1 MSDQLQKAQK
11 LIEADRLDEAEV
23 VLHEHLEREPSS
35 AQALHGLGYIEA
47 LRQRP
52 QLALGFL
59 ERAATLRPND
69 RRLQLNL
76 GIELSKLGK
85 NERATAHLRE
95 AIRLKPDYASA
106 FYHLSGLRRFEADDP
121 LIQVIEDL
129 LTKGGL
135 TRADQC
141 FLHFALGKAYD
152 DNDVSD
158 RAIKHFHKANTV
170 HGARYDPS
178 AELRFLKQSIASYTP
193 EFMNSLAGA
202 GIGDEQMIFVV
213 GMPRSGTS
221 LVEQVISS
229 HPQAHGAGELRNL
242 QALSLSVNDRQRQP
256 RQGLSIQPGANGA
269 QPLGAMLSL
278 RLDDLVDGNRPA
290 SGRPD
295 ASQVPTLAKR
305 YLREVLAR
313 ETSLGMSPKIER
325 IVDKMPM
332 NFQHVG
338 LIRLLFPKARII
350 HCRRDPRDTC
360 LSCYFQYFQEGHSFS
375 FDLAHLGFYYRYYV
389 TLMRHWR
396 DVLGIE
402 MLEVDYE
409 RLTSEPE
416 PMMREIIAYCGLP
429 WDDACLEFHKTK
441 RPVLTASSAQV
452 RQPLYQRS
460 AGRWRNYKKHLG
472 PLLKALRGEKRI
484 GDTVQRFKVDPAR
497 LSKIE

>member
-1 MSDQLQKAQK
+1 MSDQLQKAQE
-11 LIEADRLDEAEV
+11 LIDADRLDEAEA
-23 VLHEHLEREPSS
+23 VLHEHLEREPNS

-47 LRQRP
+47 QRQRP
-52 QLALGFL
+52 QRAVGIL
-59 ERAATLRPND
+59 ERAVRLRPND
-69 RRLQLNL
+69 RHLQLNL
-76 GIELSKLGK
+76 GIELSKLGEI
-85 NERATAHLRE
+85 ERATGHLRE

-106 FYHLSGLRRFEADDP
+106 IYHLSGLHRFKSGDP
-121 LIQVIEDL
+121 LIDVIEDL
-129 LTKGGL
+129 LAKGVL

-152 DNDVSD
+152 DNDDSE
-158 RAIKHFHKANTV
+158 RAIGHFHKANTAR
-170 HGARYDPS
+170 GAHYDPS
-178 AELRFLKQSIASYTP
+178 AEVRFLKQSIASYTP
-193 EFMNSLAGA
+193 ELMRFLAGA
-202 GIGDEQMIFVV
+202 GIGDERMVFVV

-221 LVEQVISS
+221 LVEQVIAS

-242 QALSLSVNDRQRQP
+242 QALSHLVNDGQRQT
-256 RQGLSIQPGANGA
+256 REGLSIQPGANGV
-269 QPLGAMLSL
+269 QPLGEMLSL
-278 RLDDLVDGNRPA
+278 RLDDLVDRNRTA

-295 ASQVPTLAKR
+295 ASRLPTLAKR

-313 ETSLGMSPKIER
+313 ETSLGMPPKIER

-332 NFQHVG
+332 NFQLLG
-338 LIRLLFPKARII
+338 LIRLMFPKARII

-360 LSCYFQYFQEGHSFS
+360 LSCYFQYFQIGHDFS
-375 FDLAHLGFYYRYYV
+375 FDLAHMGFYYRYYV

-409 RLTSEPE
+409 RLVSEPE
-416 PMMREIIAYCGLP
+416 PMMREIIAFCGLP

-472 PLLKALRGEKRI
+472 PLMEALRGEKRI
-484 GDTVQRFKVDPAR
+484 GDTA
-497 LSKIE
+497 